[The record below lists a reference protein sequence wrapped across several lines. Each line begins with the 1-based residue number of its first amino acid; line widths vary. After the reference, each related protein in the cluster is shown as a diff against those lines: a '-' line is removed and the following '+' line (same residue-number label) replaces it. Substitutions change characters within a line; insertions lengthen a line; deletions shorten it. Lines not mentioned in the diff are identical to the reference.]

1 MPIAPK
7 PVVEL
12 DVVTTRF
19 PKEVL
24 SDLDAYCRYLGG
36 ASDRSYVIVEAVRH
50 AIAKDR
56 GYQRTLRATPT
67 PAAGRATVAE
77 SRPATTATTPSHS
90 GPRISAPSDSKPHGS
105 A

>member
-1 MPIAPK
+1 MPITPK
-7 PVVEL
+7 PVVEME
-12 DVVTTRF
+12 VITTRF
-19 PKEVL
+19 PKELV
-24 SDLDAYCRYLGG
+24 SDLDAYCKHLGG

-77 SRPATTATTPSHS
+77 TRTATAARAASHG